1 MKIFNIMPE
10 LPEVE
15 TIVQE
20 LSNKIKGKKI
30 LNIKILNPKLR
41 YPIPHQILAF
51 TYNIL
56 SVTRTAKFIVI
67 SLDMDHKIIIHLGM
81 TGKILI
87 HHQSNSA
94 THKHDHLLIQLND
107 NIYIT
112 YNDTRKFGFIT
123 TPEFAPKSFF
133 YSAADPL
140 EKSFSLEKF
149 IQALK
154 QSRKPIK
161 SCLMDNNIITGVGNI
176 YASESLFK
184 AKILPR
190 KQALSLTTSEI
201 DLLVTEVKIT
211 LLEAIKAG
219 GSSIKD
225 YRNSSGN
232 LGYFQQQ
239 LFVYNRANKAC
250 KICAEPIK
258 RIVISGRSTFFCS
271 TCQK

>member
-1 MKIFNIMPE
+1 MPE

-20 LSNKIKGKKI
+20 LSKKIKGKKI
-30 LNIKILNPKLR
+30 INIKIINPKLR
-41 YPIPHQILAF
+41 YPIPQQILDF

-67 SLDMDHKIIIHLGM
+67 SLDMDHQIIIHLGM

-87 HHQSNSA
+87 NHQPSSVQ
-94 THKHDHLLIQLND
+94 HKHDHLLIQLND
-107 NIYIT
+107 NISIT

-123 TPEFAPKSFF
+123 TPELAPKSFF
-133 YSAADPL
+133 NSASDPL
-140 EKSFSLEKF
+140 EESFSPEK
-149 IQALK
+149 LK
-154 QSRKPIK
+154 HILKHSRKPIK
-161 SCLMDNNIITGVGNI
+161 TCLMDNNIITGVGNI

-184 AKILPR
+184 AKILPTR
-190 KQALSLTTSEI
+190 QALSLTTSEI
-201 DLLVTEVKIT
+201 DLLIKEIKNT

-239 LFVYNRANKAC
+239 LFVYNRANKPC
-250 KICAEPIK
+250 KICSEPIQ
-258 RIVISGRSTFFCS
+258 RLVISGRSTFFCS
-271 TCQK
+271 NCQK